1 MSKRGRP
8 VLIGTR
14 SVAGSEE
21 LSRALSEIGLPRH
34 NVLNARQDRE
44 EAMIVAQAGEAGRI
58 TVATNIAGRGTDIRL
73 PHDVICGGGLHVIL
87 TEFHESARIDR
98 QLFGRCA
105 RQGNPGS
112 FECLVSLEDELFQ
125 RFVPGFARALAAVLM
140 LKADPSMA
148 SLLGH
153 ALRWWGQQKAER
165 IHAKTRRDTVER
177 DRRLEKALA
186 FAGKAE

>member
-1 MSKRGRP
+1 
-8 VLIGTR
+8 
-14 SVAGSEE
+14 
-21 LSRALSEIGLPRH
+21 
-34 NVLNARQDRE
+34 
-44 EAMIVAQAGEAGRI
+44 MIVARAGEAGRI

-73 PHDVICGGGLHVIL
+73 PQDVILRGGLHVIL

-112 FECLVSLEDELFQ
+112 FECLVSLEDDLFQ
-125 RFVPGFARALAAVLM
+125 RFVPGFARALAAALM
-140 LKADPSMA
+140 LKANPRVA

-153 ALRWWGQQKAER
+153 VLRWWGQQKAER